1 MTQFTN
7 LFRTSNRARSNVG
20 AGRELKP
27 PTQELHGKKKKGGR
41 RRGKKG
47 EKKQKRELEEG
58 EGK

>member
-1 MTQFTN
+1 
-7 LFRTSNRARSNVG
+7 VG